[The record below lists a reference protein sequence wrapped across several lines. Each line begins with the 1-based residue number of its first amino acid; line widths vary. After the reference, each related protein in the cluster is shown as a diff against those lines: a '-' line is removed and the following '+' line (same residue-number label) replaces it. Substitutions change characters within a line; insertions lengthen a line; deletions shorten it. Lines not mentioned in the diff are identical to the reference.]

1 MSQSI
6 AFLGIGIMGAP
17 MAANLLAAG
26 YAMRLWNRSPGKTE
40 ALEAEG
46 AKAFESAGA
55 AVADADVVMTML
67 SDGRAVDDL
76 LVSADVAAHLKDGA
90 LVIDCSSIDP
100 PTAQKHAAHLT
111 EKGLGYLD
119 APVSG
124 GPSGAEAA
132 KLAIMV
138 GGSAEDFARGASLLS
153 ELGQPTHVGP
163 AGCGQ
168 LAKLCNQIIV
178 GLEIGAV
185 AEGLLLA
192 ASGGADAAA
201 VRRAMSGG
209 FADSLVLQIH
219 GKRMLERSF
228 LPGGKVT
235 THLKDLRNALDSAA
249 AMGLDLP
256 LTRAMHGLYLSL
268 TEKGC
273 GNYDH
278 SAALL
283 EIEARSAPNR
293 LGDRADSLPE

>member
-1 MSQSI
+1 
-6 AFLGIGIMGAP
+6 MGAP

-26 YAMRLWNRSPGKTE
+26 HVLRLWNRSPGKTA
-40 ALEAEG
+40 ALEAQG
-46 AKAFESAGA
+46 AKAFASAGE
-55 AVADADVVMTML
+55 AVDAADVIFTML
-67 SDGRAVDDL
+67 SDGPAVDDV
-76 LVSADVAAHLKDGA
+76 LVGA
-90 LVIDCSSIDP
+90 GVVQNIKSGSLFIDCSSIDP
-100 PTAQKHAAHLT
+100 PTAKKHAALLA
-111 EKGLGYLD
+111 EQSIGYLD

-132 KLAIMV
+132 KLAIMA
-138 GGSAEDFARGASLLS
+138 GGSAEDFERGAPILSLL
-153 ELGQPTHVGP
+153 GHPTHVGP

-201 VRRAMSGG
+201 VRQAMTGG

-249 AMGLDLP
+249 ELGLDLP
-256 LTRAMHGLYLSL
+256 LTRAMHGLYDSL
-268 TEKGC
+268 TGKGC
-273 GNYDH
+273 SDYDH

-293 LGDRADSLPE
+293 LGQKPDTLPD